1 MTIFL
6 NIRLI
11 YFIVGLD
18 RLCYNKEQIKRHGGR
33 SGKWHWKADTV
44 PEWVGMKSAA
54 SLQLKTVWN
63 RSWLSFQKLSLC
75 GGLNAILGKLEL

>member
-18 RLCYNKEQIKRHGGR
+18 RLCYNKEQIKRYGGK
-33 SGKWHWKADTV
+33 SGKWHWKGDTSRV
-44 PEWVGMKSAA
+44 KCTAG
-54 SLQLKTVWN
+54 LQLKTVWN
-63 RSWLSFQKLSLC
+63 RSWLSLQKLSLC
-75 GGLNAILGKLEL
+75 GGPNAILGKLEL